1 MSHEC
6 TYCDFSAPTRAR
18 YMRHLGT
25 QKHGRK
31 YLEGTK
37 HLIKGVT
44 KKEEIK
50 KEVIEE
56 ENVQEEES
64 EEDNVQEEVI
74 EEENVQEDESEEDN
88 VQEEDEEENDKKDE
102 FDETIFLDPM
112 LIGLV
117 KRLSETIEFSPLII
131 WMMGI
136 ISKLGFFPQN
146 KSNIKLDPLM
156 IPEDSD

>member
-56 ENVQEEES
+56 ENVQEEIKK
-64 EEDNVQEEVI
+64 EVI
-74 EEENVQEDESEEDN
+74 EEENVQEENVEESEEEN
-88 VQEEDEEENDKKDE
+88 EEKDE

-117 KRLSETIEFSPLII
+117 KRLGETIEFSPLFI
-131 WMMGI
+131 WMMSI
-136 ISKLGFFPQN
+136 ISKIGFFPQN

>member
-1 MSHEC
+1 
-6 TYCDFSAPTRAR
+6 
-18 YMRHLGT
+18 MRHLGT
-25 QKHGRK
+25 QKHARK

-56 ENVQEEES
+56 ENVQEEE
-64 EEDNVQEEVI
+64 N
-74 EEENVQEDESEEDN
+74 EEENVQE
-88 VQEEDEEENDKKDE
+88 EENEEKDV

-117 KRLSETIEFSPLII
+117 KRLSETIEFSPLFI

-136 ISKLGFFPQN
+136 ISKLGFLPQN

-156 IPEDSD
+156 IPEDSE

>member
-25 QKHGRK
+25 QKHARK
-31 YLEGTK
+31 YLEETK

-44 KKEEIK
+44 KN
-50 KEVIEE
+50 EVIEE
-56 ENVQEEES
+56 ENVQEEEMITKEVIFVDEKEEELILNPPNDNIQEEKEEKNK
-64 EEDNVQEEVI
+64 EEDV
-74 EEENVQEDESEEDN
+74 
-88 VQEEDEEENDKKDE
+88 

-117 KRLSETIEFSPLII
+117 KRLSETIEFSPLFI

-136 ISKLGFFPQN
+136 ISKLGIFPQN

>member
-25 QKHGRK
+25 QKHARK

-56 ENVQEEES
+56 ENVQEEK
-64 EEDNVQEEVI
+64 
-74 EEENVQEDESEEDN
+74 EEENEE
-88 VQEEDEEENDKKDE
+88 KDV

-117 KRLSETIEFSPLII
+117 KRLSETIEFSPLFI

-136 ISKLGFFPQN
+136 ISKIGFLPQN

-156 IPEDSD
+156 IPEDSE

>member
-1 MSHEC
+1 
-6 TYCDFSAPTRAR
+6 
-18 YMRHLGT
+18 MRHLGT
-25 QKHGRK
+25 QKHARK

-56 ENVQEEES
+56 ENVQEEK
-64 EEDNVQEEVI
+64 
-74 EEENVQEDESEEDN
+74 EEENEE
-88 VQEEDEEENDKKDE
+88 KDV

-117 KRLSETIEFSPLII
+117 KRLSETIEFSPLFI

-136 ISKLGFFPQN
+136 ISKLGFLPQN

-156 IPEDSD
+156 IPEDSE

>member
-25 QKHGRK
+25 QKHARK

-56 ENVQEEES
+56 ENVQEEK
-64 EEDNVQEEVI
+64 
-74 EEENVQEDESEEDN
+74 EEENEE
-88 VQEEDEEENDKKDE
+88 KDV

-117 KRLSETIEFSPLII
+117 KRLSETIEFSPLFI

-136 ISKLGFFPQN
+136 ISKIGFFPQN

-156 IPEDSD
+156 IPEDSE

>member
-25 QKHGRK
+25 QKHARK

-56 ENVQEEES
+56 ENVQEEK
-64 EEDNVQEEVI
+64 
-74 EEENVQEDESEEDN
+74 EEENEE
-88 VQEEDEEENDKKDE
+88 KDV

-117 KRLSETIEFSPLII
+117 KRLSETIEFSPLFI

-136 ISKLGFFPQN
+136 ISKLGFLPQN

-156 IPEDSD
+156 IPEDSE

>member
-25 QKHGRK
+25 QKHARR
-31 YLEGTK
+31 YLEETK

-44 KKEEIK
+44 KKEEII

-56 ENVQEEES
+56 ENVQEEE
-64 EEDNVQEEVI
+64 N
-74 EEENVQEDESEEDN
+74 EEENVQEEK
-88 VQEEDEEENDKKDE
+88 EEENEEKDE

-117 KRLSETIEFSPLII
+117 KRLSETIEFSPLFI

-136 ISKLGFFPQN
+136 ISKIGFFPQN

>member
-25 QKHGRK
+25 QKHARK

-50 KEVIEE
+50 KEVLRKRM
-56 ENVQEEES
+56 S
-64 EEDNVQEEVI
+64 
-74 EEENVQEDESEEDN
+74 
-88 VQEEDEEENDKKDE
+88 KKRKKKK
-102 FDETIFLDPM
+102 TRRKMCLM
-112 LIGLV
+112 KL
-117 KRLSETIEFSPLII
+117 FSWTLC
-131 WMMGI
+131 
-136 ISKLGFFPQN
+136 
-146 KSNIKLDPLM
+146 
-156 IPEDSD
+156 